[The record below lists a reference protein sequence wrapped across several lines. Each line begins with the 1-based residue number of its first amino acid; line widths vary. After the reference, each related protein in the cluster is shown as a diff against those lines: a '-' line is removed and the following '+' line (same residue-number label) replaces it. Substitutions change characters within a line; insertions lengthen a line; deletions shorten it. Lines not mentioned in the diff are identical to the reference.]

1 MRWKKENVFLS
12 GIKVC
17 FEQEQGIEKTKS
29 RCRDWMERKRLHLER
44 WGCLK
49 RDWWVCEIEMKL
61 EQISHVTPQFAH
73 KVTDIFEMTQ
83 VIIRIH
89 YVHNLP
95 HQLPPPR
102 LYCLADYWGFAAG
115 NQRSAMDYIPRLTF
129 NVPSSNKWWEMDER
143 RREREQE
150 ECEDKAAACRWIL
163 GQLMV
168 CGYMRHCVCACEHVP
183 KCLCLSKSSSCHQ
196 EQDGMSSS
204 GPKQEKGILLPG
216 LQQSLRLKANYSIWK
231 HKGGGESSISSLKC
245 IY

>member
-1 MRWKKENVFLS
+1 
-12 GIKVC
+12 
-17 FEQEQGIEKTKS
+17 
-29 RCRDWMERKRLHLER
+29 
-44 WGCLK
+44 
-49 RDWWVCEIEMKL
+49 
-61 EQISHVTPQFAH
+61 
-73 KVTDIFEMTQ
+73 MTQ

-95 HQLPPPR
+95 HQLHPPR

-163 GQLMV
+163 RQLMV

-196 EQDGMSSS
+196 EQEGNEFIRTKNRKREFFSLVCGSLCDWRPTTVLENTRGRWIVYFHFKMY
-204 GPKQEKGILLPG
+204 LLIT
-216 LQQSLRLKANYSIWK
+216 LQAVSPNLHWNR
-231 HKGGGESSISSLKC
+231 
-245 IY
+245 

>member
-1 MRWKKENVFLS
+1 
-12 GIKVC
+12 
-17 FEQEQGIEKTKS
+17 
-29 RCRDWMERKRLHLER
+29 
-44 WGCLK
+44 
-49 RDWWVCEIEMKL
+49 
-61 EQISHVTPQFAH
+61 
-73 KVTDIFEMTQ
+73 MTQ

-95 HQLPPPR
+95 HQLHPPR

-163 GQLMV
+163 RQLMV

-204 GPKQEKGILLPG
+204 GPKTGKGNSSPWSAAVSATEGQLQYLKTQGGRWIVYFHFKMYLLIT
-216 LQQSLRLKANYSIWK
+216 LQAVSPNLHWNR
-231 HKGGGESSISSLKC
+231 
-245 IY
+245 